1 MSPLT
6 GVPLPPE
13 WNARAAPY
21 SSSPSTDQSLLQPI
35 KNKLLC
41 RLLDSKFQ
49 NNPTLVPAFDVDAAA
64 FELYDADLLWTLPS
78 LQNQLVSFSERS
90 HICHRTC
97 SNLITRDHT
106 LIINFPIHIYIKKS
120 LVQKVYLE
128 LRKNDIILGK
138 LNRYGCDVAF
148 SGSNAIP
155 TSALINCLNQKD
167 IACDSIVIVDASRRH
182 PIRPIVRIDGGWCFD
197 YSTDD
202 MGGRLVDWLN
212 QDSGKLPSLNRISVE
227 LLDIAQTGKFGN
239 NEEVLV
245 HKIVP
250 DLTKVNSGS
259 VRIHSIF
266 SDPKEKIGNVDFSKK
281 TLRKS
286 MLNPIGAARKKAG
299 VFNPINAAELKR
311 LNESAF
317 NDVWNVFVNRNENL
331 GWDEPVGRKRKDF
344 EQVEDEYGAFGG
356 KRIAEGDMGVEF
368 SDDEDVIDGDDFECN
383 AVAPKHF
390 DVVDIASFL
399 LTKENAPFLFNVEE
413 RVSVDGVLDSGDM
426 QMKMIRNKVEAIEKS
441 LLSKKLSPVLLR
453 SKLTEALKHSIPSL
467 KLYNPV
473 YHSMRITKPG
483 VFNGSAVDF
492 SNKSLKVAAIDVL
505 KQTGFINRNS
515 NLPDAI
521 EEVFKRMAIGDI
533 NVVSAVNSTIDFS
546 AINPTVSD
554 VAESDDDVE
563 EEVRCN
569 MRVLL
574 PEKVENNYY
583 PRTESG
589 CALMYLNAN
598 EYRFEVTFYT
608 GNNTDFGAPSAK
620 CRPLEEMI
628 LISLMLEHCN
638 VLGVKQVLLSGSTLT
653 RKLDVTA
660 TLLLSRCMGENNC
673 SATLNNNIPLSRRV
687 STSEFGNS
695 QTGAL
700 VHLLKDFL
708 GIGEGVKFFH
718 VQLHREVNHIVHSR
732 YLKENKMASF
742 YDKKPDD
749 DDDDDASVVFP
760 VSISDVSKSVNE
772 EGCLDQNELKKKVPS
787 INFLTLPQFSRK
799 QLEANETLSAIELE
813 KVRVKNIRKSNIKLL
828 EKLLFSFC
836 QLHMVEGGKSKAPY
850 LSPKFKCNPIVNLN
864 NSNSNIGDWTRGGE
878 IYNLCEE
885 PKDNHQNMLLSF
897 VKCHLKFLTREHPY
911 VLEKVEDCQQLFEEF
926 VGVIRGHYLMS
937 PCNDYRCF
945 GCNDITQ
952 QLLLQDMFQN
962 AKIVTVKTLYCLMAT
977 PGSVAVNSNGCGAPI
992 GPFVPNQVC
1001 SHFLGCTSKEKWSCS
1016 SPNGLLRLLSQSC
1029 SLLDLYCS
1037 EYRKGNGEM
1046 SKAVMKGLRFQSI
1059 KPLDMTGFSYKQFI
1073 QLRETP
1079 RKWNLDSN
1087 EVVTPADSFVV
1098 NWKKLRIIIDER
1110 VPLLKY
1116 GDIIEELASCLDP
1129 TNEEY
1134 VNSSQTMHF
1143 DSESDSELQDLA
1155 MDGNAGDT
1163 TVSGCNETQRV
1174 TMSPMKK

>member
-13 WNARAAPY
+13 WYARAALDR
-21 SSSPSTDQSLLQPI
+21 SSPSIDQSLLQPI
-35 KNKLLC
+35 KSKLLC
-41 RLLDSKFQ
+41 RLLDCKFQ

-64 FELYDADLLWTLPS
+64 FELYDASLLWTLPS

-106 LIINFPIHIYIKKS
+106 LIINFPIHIYIKKA

-128 LRKNDIILGK
+128 LRRNDIILGK
-138 LNRYGCDVAF
+138 LNRYGSDVAF

-155 TSALINCLNQKD
+155 TSALINCLNLKD

-182 PIRPIVRIDGGWCFD
+182 SIRPIVRIDGGWCFD

-212 QDSGKLPSLNRISVE
+212 QDNGKPPSLNRISVE

-259 VRIHSIF
+259 VRIHSVF

-281 TLRKS
+281 SLRKS

-299 VFNPINAAELKR
+299 VVNPINAAEVKR

-317 NDVWNVFVNRNENL
+317 NDIWNVHTNRQEGL
-331 GWDEPVGRKRKDF
+331 GWDQPVGRKRKEF
-344 EQVEDEYGAFGG
+344 EQDEDEYDEYGSKGG
-356 KRIAEGDMGVEF
+356 ERTAEGDMGIEF
-368 SDDEDVIDGDDFECN
+368 FEDEDVVDGDDFGSN

-390 DVVDIASFL
+390 DVVDLASFL
-399 LTKENAPFLFNVEE
+399 LTKENAPFLFIVEE
-413 RVSVDGVLDSGDM
+413 NVSVDGVLYSGDM

-441 LLSKKLSPVLLR
+441 LSSKKLSPDLLR
-453 SKLTEALKHSIPSL
+453 RKLTEALKHSIPSL
-467 KLYNPV
+467 KLYNPA
-473 YHSMRITKPG
+473 YHSMRIEKPDP
-483 VFNGSAVDF
+483 FKGSAVDF
-492 SNKSLKVAAIDVL
+492 TNKSLKVAAIDVL

-515 NLPDAI
+515 ILPEAI
-521 EEVFKRMAIGDI
+521 EEVYMRMTVGDSNI
-533 NVVSAVNSTIDFS
+533 ISAVNSN
-546 AINPTVSD
+546 INFDAFNPSVTVDSD
-554 VAESDDDVE
+554 SDDGVE
-563 EEVRCN
+563 EEVPCN
-569 MRVLL
+569 TRVLL

-589 CALMYLNAN
+589 CALMFLNAN

-638 VLGVKQVLLSGSTLT
+638 VLGVEHVLLSGSTLT

-660 TLLLSRCMGENNC
+660 SLLLSRCMGENNC

-687 STSEFGNS
+687 SSSEFGNS

-700 VHLLKDFL
+700 VHLVKDFL
-708 GIGEGVKFFH
+708 GIGEGVKFYH
-718 VQLHREVNHIVHSR
+718 IQLHREVNHIVHSR
-732 YLKENKMASF
+732 YLEENKMASF
-742 YDKKPDD
+742 YNKKPDD
-749 DDDDDASVVFP
+749 DDDDDSSVVFP

-772 EGCLDQNELKKKVPS
+772 EGCLDLNELKKKVPS
-787 INFLTLPQFSRK
+787 INFLTQPQYSRK
-799 QLEANETLSAIELE
+799 QLEANEKLTSIELE
-813 KVRVKNIRKSNIKLL
+813 KVKVKNIRKCNIKLL
-828 EKLLFSFC
+828 ESILFPFC
-836 QLHMVEGGKSKAPY
+836 EMHMVEGGNSKPPY
-850 LSPKFKCNPIVNLN
+850 LTPKFKCNPLVNSN
-864 NSNSNIGDWTRGGE
+864 NANSNIGNWKIGGE
-878 IYNLCEE
+878 IHKQCEE
-885 PKDNHQNMLLSF
+885 PKGNHKNMLRSF
-897 VKCHLKFLTREHPY
+897 VSCHLQFLITSHPY
-911 VLEKVEDCQQLFEEF
+911 DASKVEDCLQLSKEF
-926 VGVIRGHYLMS
+926 VDGVRGHYLLT
-937 PCNDYRCF
+937 PCNDYRCI

-952 QLLLQDMFQN
+952 QLLLQDMYKN
-962 AKIVTVKTLYCLMAT
+962 ANIITVKTKYCFKAT
-977 PGSVAVNSNGCGAPI
+977 PGSVTINSNGSGSPL
-992 GPFVPNQVC
+992 GPFSPNQVC
-1001 SHFLGCTSKEKWSCS
+1001 SHFFGSTSAEKWSCS
-1016 SPNGLLRLLSQSC
+1016 SPNDLLRLLSQSC
-1029 SLLDLYCS
+1029 SLLHLYCS

-1079 RKWNLDSN
+1079 RNWNVDSN
-1087 EVVTPADSFVV
+1087 EDVTPADSFDV

-1110 VPLLKY
+1110 VPLSKY
-1116 GDIIEELASCLDP
+1116 GDIIEELAS
-1129 TNEEY
+1129 
-1134 VNSSQTMHF
+1134 S
-1143 DSESDSELQDLA
+1143 SELQDLA
-1155 MDGNAGDT
+1155 IDGNAGDT
-1163 TVSGCNETQRV
+1163 LVSGCIETQRV